1 MAESTAKAVAGFAA
15 ALIGLLACFIVVWPG
30 IRDFSLGEDVYAR
43 RTVTETTRTEAPTG
57 TTTVTKTVLA
67 DDSALE
73 RALGDGG
80 LLLVRIG
87 VAAAAA
93 FLSGAVVL
101 RILLGRYGFKAGG
114 LELEDVTTG
123 VAASAEALTALTK
136 VVDELATATAANN
149 AAAMRTA
156 ADALRLGADCARRL
170 DELPTATTASAR
182 RTRKGTA

>member
-1 MAESTAKAVAGFAA
+1 MAESTAKAAAGIAA
-15 ALIGLLACFIVVWPG
+15 ALIAVLAGFVVVWPG
-30 IRDFSLGEDVYAR
+30 IRDFSLGEDVYER
-43 RTVTETTRTEAPTG
+43 RTVTETTRTEGPAG
-57 TTTVTKTVLA
+57 TTIVTKTIVA
-67 DDSALE
+67 DDSSVE

-93 FLSGAVVL
+93 FLAGAVVL

-136 VVDELATATAANN
+136 VVDELTTTTVANN
-149 AAAMRTA
+149 ATALRTA
-156 ADALRLGADCARRL
+156 ADALALGAECARRL
-170 DELPTATTASAR
+170 DELAAAASSPR
-182 RTRKGTA
+182 RTRKAPT